1 MSNTQVPSTL
11 GDYAAV
17 LRRRRLPLLTIIPA
31 AILLAIALA
40 FALPASYRS
49 SATILLEPSS
59 IPENLVQTTVT
70 SYIDQQIELVQRR
83 VLTPDNLEPIVKEID
98 PYPEMKGLST
108 RDKAKQIIADTVVER
123 VDPITLKVLQESNAF
138 SVHYQNSDPSRAAA
152 VAQRISDLF
161 LTYNRRTRS
170 ERAEET
176 YNFLLEQARDVE
188 RRISEVDQRI
198 AEFKT
203 RHGAALPEAQIRN
216 QAAAE
221 RSERD
226 LQTIDGDIRVAEE
239 RLAQL
244 RLQLSKVNPTL
255 GSTDGS
261 LHTELAT
268 LQGQLA
274 DARVRYTPD
283 HPDVKRLQRQ
293 IETLSAQAAAS
304 GPGAA
309 ATANNPEYLSVQSQ
323 IGAVQRELAALTAN
337 AARARGQ
344 IYQYQSGIAAA
355 PAVEREYAEM
365 TRARD
370 TLRAQYQD
378 TQNRL
383 GEASI
388 ARNLESEQK
397 GDRFVQIRAPLVPA
411 KPYLTEP
418 PRDHS
423 ARFRP
428 WRRTRRGLGR
438 ARRID
443 RPNGAQFAG
452 PDSDHPCTGRRCSAR
467 NAESRG
473 PA

>member
-1 MSNTQVPSTL
+1 
-11 GDYAAV
+11 
-17 LRRRRLPLLTIIPA
+17 
-31 AILLAIALA
+31 
-40 FALPASYRS
+40 
-49 SATILLEPSS
+49 
-59 IPENLVQTTVT
+59 
-70 SYIDQQIELVQRR
+70 
-83 VLTPDNLEPIVKEID
+83 
-98 PYPEMKGLST
+98 
-108 RDKAKQIIADTVVER
+108 
-123 VDPITLKVLQESNAF
+123 
-138 SVHYQNSDPSRAAA
+138 
-152 VAQRISDLF
+152 
-161 LTYNRRTRS
+161 
-170 ERAEET
+170 
-176 YNFLLEQARDVE
+176 
-188 RRISEVDQRI
+188 
-198 AEFKT
+198 
-203 RHGAALPEAQIRN
+203 
-216 QAAAE
+216 
-221 RSERD
+221 
-226 LQTIDGDIRVAEE
+226 
-239 RLAQL
+239 
-244 RLQLSKVNPTL
+244 LSKVNPTL

-411 KPYLTEP
+411 KPFSPNRLGIILLG
-418 PRDHS
+418 
-423 ARFRP
+423 FVLGG
-428 WRRTRRGLGR
+428 GLAVGL
-438 ARRID
+438 A
-443 RPNGAQFAG
+443 AL
-452 PDSDHPCTGRRCSAR
+452 
-467 NAESRG
+467 AESTDPTVRSSQDLARITRVPSIAAVPVMLNREDRRKRLAWWG
-473 PA
+473 AYAGGLLAATAVVALVVVKA